1 MRAVRTDAEA
11 IAQMRAALRAYGEQV
26 EPTAAAARREMAQA
40 LGEIAEY
47 AKECSSNISRLQGQ
61 IDDLSEMISRQLS
74 APEPNDAAI
83 QQAERRIA
91 ELRKQLAGWSRK
103 LEETLRIQR
112 DVVRAHVAFEP
123 QQRRYTVA
131 IDETVGRGSERM
143 ERARKDVV
151 NFERRKSVGVQQ
163 TSGAWRPVKTGPGAP
178 GHTAGPTSA
187 DLDSSGGSVY
197 GDGAST
203 SGGQGLN
210 RATIAYDSAFPGARE
225 GRFET
230 PGEICLPNSTLVL
243 VPIARCV
250 DDQRVTSEADFVRIS
265 PGDAR
270 WAVTE
275 LYRQILPR
283 MGNGGDLTSRLSA
296 SDAGAGRSGNRS
308 LHATYTGFFHE
319 EHRVKVTEL
328 ADGGYDV
335 ANGAHRI
342 WTARQLGMT
351 HIPAAVRRING

>member
-40 LGEIAEY
+40 LSDIAEY
-47 AKECSSNISRLQGQ
+47 AAECSSNISRLQGQ
-61 IDDLSEMISRQLS
+61 IDDLAEVRSRQLS

-83 QQAERRIA
+83 EQAERRIA

-112 DVVRAHVAFEP
+112 DVVRAHAAFDP
-123 QQRRYTVA
+123 QQRRYTLA
-131 IDETVGRGSERM
+131 INETVGQGSERM

-151 NFERRKSVGVQQ
+151 DFERRKSVGVQQ
-163 TSGAWRPVKTGPGAP
+163 TSGAWRPMNIGSGAP
-178 GHTAGPTSA
+178 GHTAGATFT
-187 DLDSSGGSVY
+187 DLDSTGGSVPS
-197 GDGAST
+197 DGGGM
-203 SGGQGLN
+203 SGGYDLN
-210 RATIAYDSAFPGARE
+210 RAPIAYNSASPGARE

-230 PGEICLPNSTLVL
+230 SGEVSLPNSTLVL

-250 DDQRVTSEADFVRIS
+250 DEQRVTSEADFVRIS

-275 LYRQILPR
+275 LYRQVLPR
-283 MGNGGDLTSRLSA
+283 MGNGGNFASRLSA
-296 SDAGAGRSGNRS
+296 SDTGAGRSGNRS
-308 LHATYTGFFHE
+308 LHATYSGFFQKDSS
-319 EHRVKVTEL
+319 VKVS
-328 ADGGYDV
+328 
-335 ANGAHRI
+335 
-342 WTARQLGMT
+342 QLVVVVLGLVWGFRMS
-351 HIPAAVRRING
+351 

>member
-1 MRAVRTDAEA
+1 MRTVRTDAEA
-11 IAQMRAALRAYGEQV
+11 IAQMRAALRAYGEKV

-40 LGEIAEY
+40 LSEIAEY

-61 IDDLSEMISRQLS
+61 IDDLAEVISRQLS
-74 APEPNDAAI
+74 APEPNGVAI
-83 QQAERRIA
+83 EQAERRIA
-91 ELRKQLAGWSRK
+91 ELRKLVAGWSRK

-123 QQRRYTVA
+123 QQRRYTMA

-143 ERARKDVV
+143 EKARKDVV
-151 NFERRKSVGVQQ
+151 DFERRKSIGVQQ
-163 TSGAWRPVKTGPGAP
+163 TNGAWRPMTIGPGAP
-178 GHTAGPTSA
+178 AHTAGATYA
-187 DLDSSGGSVY
+187 DFHSSGGAAP
-197 GDGAST
+197 GDGGGT
-203 SGGQGLN
+203 SGGHDLN
-210 RATIAYDSAFPGARE
+210 PATITYDSALPGARE

-230 PGEICLPNSTLVL
+230 TGEVSLPNSALVL
-243 VPIARCV
+243 VPIAKCV

-265 PGDAR
+265 ASDAR

-283 MGNGGDLTSRLSA
+283 MGNGGDLASRLSA
-296 SDAGAGRSGNRS
+296 SDAGAGRSGNQS
-308 LHATYTGFFHE
+308 LQATYSGFFRE

-335 ANGAHRI
+335 LNGAHRI
-342 WTARQLGMT
+342 WMARQLGMT

>member
-11 IAQMRAALRAYGEQV
+11 IAQMRAALRTYGEQV

-40 LGEIAEY
+40 LSEIAEY

-61 IDDLSEMISRQLS
+61 IDDLSEVISRQLS
-74 APEPNDAAI
+74 APEPNGAVI
-83 QQAERRIA
+83 EQAERRIA

-123 QQRRYTVA
+123 QQRRYTAA

-143 ERARKDVV
+143 EKARKDIV

-163 TSGAWRPVKTGPGAP
+163 ISGAWRPMKIGSGTPGY
-178 GHTAGPTSA
+178 TAGPTAA
-187 DLDSSGGSVY
+187 DLDSYGGAVP
-197 GDGAST
+197 GAGGGT
-203 SGGQGLN
+203 SGRHDLN
-210 RATIAYDSAFPGARE
+210 PATIDYDSASPGARE
-225 GRFET
+225 GRFDT
-230 PGEICLPNSTLVL
+230 LGEVRLPNSTLVL
-243 VPIARCV
+243 VPIAKCV

-275 LYRQILPR
+275 LYRQVLPR
-283 MGNGGDLTSRLSA
+283 MGNGGDLASRLSA
-296 SDAGAGRSGNRS
+296 SDAGAGRSGNQS
-308 LHATYTGFFHE
+308 LHATYSGFFHG
-319 EHRVKVTEL
+319 EHRVKVSEI
-328 ADGGYDV
+328 ADGFYDV

-342 WTARQLGMT
+342 WMARQLGMT
-351 HIPAAVRRING
+351 HIPASVRRIDG